1 MIYPPSVTGL
11 NLATVKWTVI
21 LLALITLG
29 LTAYSHGRHVR
40 SGELAR
46 VERDTALAYAAGI
59 VERQHTA
66 AALAAQ
72 NAALLAAQ
80 SGKDKTITKEIVKY
94 EFITPPGLRCTLPG
108 AFRLLHDAAAT
119 GNPTAPPAGALDAA
133 SADPIEDAP
142 LLETIGHNYTAC
154 RRAIAQVEAW
164 QRRYHTIEA
173 SEATP

>member
-1 MIYPPSVTGL
+1 MLLPPSLLPGL
-11 NLATVKWTVI
+11 NVKWAVAI
-21 LLALITLG
+21 LVAVAIG

-40 SGELAR
+40 NGELAQ

-66 AALAAQ
+66 DALAAQ
-72 NAALLAAQ
+72 NSALLSAQ
-80 SGKDKTITKEIVKY
+80 ASKDKIITKEIVKY
-94 EFITPPGLRCTLPG
+94 EFITPPRLRCTLPG

-119 GNPTAPPAGALDAA
+119 GNPTAPQAGALDAA

-164 QRRYHTIEA
+164 QRRYHALEA

>member
-1 MIYPPSVTGL
+1 MLLPPSILPGL
-11 NLATVKWTVI
+11 NVKWAVA
-21 LLALITLG
+21 LLVAIAIG
-29 LTAYSHGRHVR
+29 LAAYHHGRHVR
-40 SGELAR
+40 TGELAQ
-46 VERDTALAYAAGI
+46 VERDTAIAYAAGI
-59 VERQHTA
+59 VERQQTA
-66 AALAAQ
+66 DALATQ

-80 SGKDKTITKEIVKY
+80 SGKDKIITQEIVKY
-94 EFITPPGLRCTLPG
+94 EFIAPPRLRCTLPG

-119 GNPTAPPAGALDAA
+119 GHPTAAETGPLDAA

-164 QRRYHTIEA
+164 QRRYHALEA

>member
-1 MIYPPSVTGL
+1 MIPGM
-11 NLATVKWTVI
+11 NIKWAVA
-21 LLALITLG
+21 LLAGVAIALA
-29 LTAYSHGRHVR
+29 AYSHGRHVR
-40 SGELAR
+40 TGELAQ

-80 SGKDKTITKEIVKY
+80 SGKDKIVTKEIVKY
-94 EFITPPGLRCTLPG
+94 EFITPPRLRCTLPG

-119 GNPTAPPAGALDAA
+119 GNPTAPQAGALDAA

-142 LLETIGHNYTAC
+142 VLETIGHNYTAC

-164 QRRYHTIEA
+164 QRRYRA
-173 SEATP
+173 LEATEPTP

>member
-1 MIYPPSVTGL
+1 MIYPPSVTGF

-21 LLALITLG
+21 LLALIALG
-29 LTAYSHGRHVR
+29 LTAYSHGRQVR
-40 SGELAR
+40 SGELAQ

-59 VERQHTA
+59 VERQQTA
-66 AALAAQ
+66 DQLAAHNEQ
-72 NAALLAAQ
+72 LQAAQ
-80 SGKDKTITKEIVKY
+80 APKDRIITKEIVKY

-119 GNPTAPPAGALDAA
+119 GHPTAAETGPLDAA
-133 SADPIEDAP
+133 SADPIADAP
-142 LLETIGHNYTAC
+142 LLQTIGHNYTAC

-164 QRRYHTIEA
+164 QRRYHALEA